1 MTAKPVWPLWMI
13 INQLEG
19 DDPLNPQIHPWDHP
33 NSTLTLDAQ
42 GNAYWVPVITYSMT
56 GIARDHNWVSGTSEY
71 MSQAVP
77 PINDDVSAKIATA
90 FELWDDL
97 IAPSLRPTDD
107 PNSDIAFN
115 FTCAPMH
122 NPATFSQNNA
132 TGGLGVVDVWIP
144 YGITADDGHGNQV
157 TVDYQDPAYGSH
169 GRFGR
174 RP

>member
-19 DDPLNPQIHPWDHP
+19 DDPLNPVLHPWDHP

-56 GIARDHNWVSGTSEY
+56 GIARDHDWVSGTSEY

-107 PNSDIAFN
+107 PNSDIAFK

-132 TGGLGVVDVWIP
+132 TGALGVVDV
-144 YGITADDGHGNQV
+144 
-157 TVDYQDPAYGSH
+157 
-169 GRFGR
+169 
-174 RP
+174 

>member
-90 FELWDDL
+90 RPDSAELAADRRPQFGYRL
-97 IAPSLRPTDD
+97 QLHLRPYAQ
-107 PNSDIAFN
+107 PRHVLSKQ
-115 FTCAPMH
+115 CH
-122 NPATFSQNNA
+122 RG
-132 TGGLGVVDVWIP
+132 TGG
-144 YGITADDGHGNQV
+144 
-157 TVDYQDPAYGSH
+157 
-169 GRFGR
+169 R
-174 RP
+174 RRLDS